1 MSDTYDA
8 EKAGEKGS
16 STNETPMMAGLDQSS
31 PDGTV
36 HRLESVSLIISI
48 LVFKLK
54 AT

>member
-16 STNETPMMAGLDQSS
+16 STNETPIMAGLDQSS

-36 HRLESVSLIISI
+36 HRLARYNTI
-48 LVFKLK
+48 LNVLVYKLN